1 MWSLILRNFASKL
14 YPTVQSAIFD
24 ISNNSTIAIGGFG
37 NCGVPESLISALS
50 LKSLANLT
58 IVSNSA
64 GIEGHGVQI
73 LLRKRQVKRL
83 MATYVG
89 DNENLFLRF
98 YNGDLELELI
108 PCGTLAEKLRAG
120 GAGIPAFYTPTGV
133 GTIISEGNFP
143 VKIDKVTGNTSIF
156 SEPKEVKLIDGK
168 MCVLEE
174 SINTD
179 FAFVKAWKGDKS
191 GNLVYRGT
199 AQNFNPL
206 VAMAGKVVIAEVEE
220 LVEVGELDPG
230 QVHTPGIYVD
240 RIVVEKYKNK
250 IERLTLDTG
259 NFIVPGKGFQKLG
272 REFIL
277 KRAGKEIKDGMY
289 VNLAAGMPT
298 LVPYFVQKGIKAQF
312 LSENG
317 MLGIGTYPKPGFE
330 DADIINA
337 GKESCT
343 ETPGCSYFNIAEAFN
358 IIRGGHLDLNI
369 IGAMQVS
376 TQGDIAN
383 WLVPGKLLKGIGSHM
398 DISISGSRCIVLMEH
413 TNKVHLKILKKC
425 TIPVLGKQVVDLLIT
440 ELGVFDFN
448 RPEGITLIE
457 IAKNV
462 NIDQISA
469 LVEGKFHV
477 ASDLKVT
484 EI

>member
-1 MWSLILRNFASKL
+1 MLSLIFRNYASKL
-14 YPTVQSAIFD
+14 YPSVQSAIFD
-24 ISNNSTIAIGGFG
+24 ISNNSSIAIGGFG
-37 NCGVPESLISALS
+37 NCGVPESLISGLS
-50 LKSLANLT
+50 LKNLANLA

-64 GIEGHGVQI
+64 GIEGHGVQV
-73 LLRKRQVKRL
+73 LLKKRQVKRL
-83 MATYVG
+83 ITTYVG

-98 YNGDLELELI
+98 NNGDIELELV

-120 GAGIPAFYTPTGV
+120 GAGIPAFYTSTGA
-133 GTIISEGNFP
+133 GTMVAEGNFP
-143 VKIDKVTGNTSIF
+143 EKIGKFGKPEILSK
-156 SEPKEVKLIDGK
+156 PKETKIIDGK
-168 MCVLEE
+168 TCLLEE
-174 SINTD
+174 SIITD
-179 FAFVKAWKGDKS
+179 FALVKAWKGDKL

-220 LVEVGELDPG
+220 LVDVGELDPNFI
-230 QVHTPGIYVD
+230 HTPGIYVD

-259 NFIVPGKGFQKLG
+259 NGIVPGKAAQKQG

-277 KRAGKEIKDGMY
+277 KRAGKELKDGMY
-289 VNLAAGMPT
+289 VNLTPGMPT
-298 LVPYFVQKGIKAQF
+298 LIPYFVPEGIKVQF
-312 LSENG
+312 LSDNG
-317 MLGIGTYPKPGFE
+317 MLGIGAYPKPGFE
-330 DADIINA
+330 DPDIINT

-343 ETPGCSYFNIAEAFN
+343 ETLGCSYFNIAEAYN

-369 IGAMQVS
+369 VGAMQVS
-376 TQGDIAN
+376 LEGDVAN
-383 WLVPGKLLKGIGSHM
+383 WLVPGKLLKGIGPHM
-398 DISISGSRCIVLMEH
+398 DIFSSDTKCIVLMEY
-413 TNKVHLKILKKC
+413 TNKTHIKILKKC
-425 TIPVLGKQVVDLLIT
+425 ILPILGKQAIDLLIT

-457 IAKNV
+457 IANNV

-484 EI
+484 KI